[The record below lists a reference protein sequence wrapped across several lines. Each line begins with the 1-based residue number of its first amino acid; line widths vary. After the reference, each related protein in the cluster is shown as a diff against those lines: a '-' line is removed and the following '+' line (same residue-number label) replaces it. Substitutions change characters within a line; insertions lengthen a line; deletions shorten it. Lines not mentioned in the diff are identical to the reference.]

1 MLQST
6 FRQIEVFLEVVRT
19 GSFAGAAESFSISSA
34 SVSNHIKA
42 LESRIGVPL
51 FVRDRGRGVS
61 LTEAGHRVHL
71 RGSELMK
78 QAVLLANELQ
88 PNRDNRRRRLRLS
101 SQRFLARTFLSDA
114 VARFTQT
121 HPAIELVV
129 ETGNFEDVIDAVAN
143 DRTDLG
149 YVISS
154 EGAPIPDSTIIG
166 QERLGFFCATG
177 HPVLARGPQRIADLA
192 EWPFLVTRKDE
203 RFAHMVAVSMAEKG
217 LSNVHVAAQIQD
229 GNMIGEVTARS
240 ECLMCGPALY
250 VMDLVR
256 AGRLVELPTIEPAI
270 QLPIHQ
276 IVASGSRAAREI
288 AAFVEVLQDSA
299 RGGGAYEP

>member
-19 GSFAGAAESFSISSA
+19 GSFAGAADSFSISSA

-42 LESRIGVPL
+42 LETRIGVPL
-51 FVRDRGRGVS
+51 FVRDRGRGVT

-78 QAVLLANELQ
+78 QVALLADELQ
-88 PNRDNRRRRLRLS
+88 PNRDNRRRRLVLTA
-101 SQRFLARTFLSDA
+101 QRFLARTFLSDA
-114 VARFTQT
+114 VARFTQM
-121 HPAIELVV
+121 HPSFELVI
-129 ETGNFEDVIDAVAN
+129 ETGNFEDVLDAVAA

-149 YVISS
+149 FVISG
-154 EGAPIPDSTIIG
+154 EGATIPDSTIVG
-166 QERLGFFCATG
+166 QERLGFFCAPG
-177 HPVLARGPQRIADLA
+177 HPVLARQPVAIPDLA

-217 LSNVHVAAQIQD
+217 LSNVRVAAQIQD
-229 GNMIGEVTARS
+229 GAMIGEVAARS
-240 ECLMCGPALY
+240 DCLMCGPALY

-256 AGRLVELPTIEPAI
+256 AGRLVEVQTVEPAI
-270 QLPIHQ
+270 RLPIHQ
-276 IVASGSRAAREI
+276 IVAPGSRAAREI
-288 AAFVEVLQDSA
+288 AAFVEVLQTPA
-299 RGGGAYEP
+299 RGG

>member
-19 GSFAGAAESFSISSA
+19 GSFAGAADSFSISSA

-42 LESRIGVPL
+42 LETRIGVPL
-51 FVRDRGRGVS
+51 FVRDRGRGVT

-78 QAVLLANELQ
+78 QVALLADELQ
-88 PNRDNRRRRLRLS
+88 PNRDNRRRRLVLTA
-101 SQRFLARTFLSDA
+101 QRFLARTFLSDA
-114 VARFTQT
+114 VARFTQM
-121 HPAIELVV
+121 HPSIELVI
-129 ETGNFEDVIDAVAN
+129 ETGNFEDVLDAVAA

-149 YVISS
+149 FVISG
-154 EGAPIPDSTIIG
+154 EGATIPDSTIVG
-166 QERLGFFCATG
+166 QERLGFFCAPG
-177 HPVLARGPQRIADLA
+177 HPVLARQPVAIPDLA

-217 LSNVHVAAQIQD
+217 LSNVRVAAQIQD
-229 GNMIGEVTARS
+229 GAMIGEVAARS
-240 ECLMCGPALY
+240 DCLMCGPALY

-256 AGRLVELPTIEPAI
+256 AGRLVEVQTVEPAI
-270 QLPIHQ
+270 RLPIHQ
-276 IVASGSRAAREI
+276 IVAPGSRAAREI
-288 AAFVEVLQDSA
+288 AAFVEVLQTPA
-299 RGGGAYEP
+299 RGG